1 MERRCRRMA
10 VPWPDLDIDPSGSVI
25 TSGFMDRAVGW
36 IALNM
41 AHRLNRVALHAAL
54 QQGID
59 AMSVL
64 EGADLFSR
72 IAARSGVAA
81 DRLLDGAQA
90 EIEKA
95 RRIGAAILTYDGPV
109 YPSDLRHIYD
119 PPLALYCLGKVP
131 AAAGL
136 AIVGSR
142 SATHYGINIA
152 RSFARDIA
160 RHGVP
165 IVSGLARGIDT
176 AAHLGALDS
185 AGSPGGGVTVAVI
198 GSGLLSPY
206 PRENRPLMDKIA
218 KDGAVVSEFPLDTK
232 PIPANFPQRNRILS
246 GLAPRG
252 VLVVEAAERSGAL
265 ITARLASDQGRD
277 VYAIPGNTTSP
288 MSAGTNRLIQ
298 QGAKLVREV
307 DDILCEIPGLD
318 RHPPAPVEALTVEE
332 SSVMEHLSADAPT
345 HIDGLAAELD
355 LLPSRLLGTL
365 LALELKNCVRQ
376 LPGRFFLRRL

>member
-1 MERRCRRMA
+1 
-10 VPWPDLDIDPSGSVI
+10 
-25 TSGFMDRAVGW
+25 MDRALAW

-41 AHRLNRVALHAAL
+41 AHGLNRAAMHTML

-59 AMSVL
+59 ALSIL
-64 EGADLFSR
+64 EDVDLFKRVASK
-72 IAARSGVAA
+72 SGVSAA
-81 DRLLDGAQA
+81 QLLDGAQK
-90 EIEKA
+90 EINKA
-95 RRIGAAILTYDGPV
+95 QALGAAVLTFDGPA

-119 PPLALYCLGKVP
+119 PPLVLYCLGKVP
-131 AAAGL
+131 AAGAL

-185 AGSPGGGVTVAVI
+185 AGTPGGGVTVAVI

-232 PIPANFPQRNRILS
+232 PVPINFPQRNRILS
-246 GLAPRG
+246 GMAARG

-307 DDILCEIPGLD
+307 GDILCEIPGLEP
-318 RHPPAPVEALTVEE
+318 RPPAPVEALTLEE
-332 SSVMEHLSADAPT
+332 SSLLEHLSADAPT

-355 LLPSRLLGTL
+355 LLPSRLLATL
-365 LALELKNCVRQ
+365 LGLELKNCVRQ